1 MKQAIII
8 YYGVQKARQTYKWL
22 TEAMAPG
29 TAHTWYWGPL
39 FPKSHHLV
47 KTSGRK
53 QLTGRPILINTPKG
67 LLFLLP
73 HNFCFQRVL
82 HPNSTYKFTSQLKLH
97 SPLPPPNI
105 QQIIFKMKTASLEKG
120 QIQPSGIFELFLN
133 LYLDEYKHS
142 SKLKL
147 LGHLSLSPAT
157 FFFCKESFFS
167 VVNIRV
173 GKEKRFHF
181 CRMHF
186 SLNHTDAAGIS
197 SWTQRWR
204 YI

>member
-82 HPNSTYKFTSQLKLH
+82 HPNSTYKFTSQLKLRFFFSH
-97 SPLPPPNI
+97 NI

-157 FFFCKESFFS
+157 FVRNLFFQWWILEWEKKKGFIFVGRIS
-167 VVNIRV
+167 V
-173 GKEKRFHF
+173 
-181 CRMHF
+181 
-186 SLNHTDAAGIS
+186 
-197 SWTQRWR
+197 
-204 YI
+204 

>member
-82 HPNSTYKFTSQLKLH
+82 HPNSTYKFTSQLKLCFFFSH
-97 SPLPPPNI
+97 NI

-133 LYLDEYKHS
+133 LYLDEYKHI

-157 FFFCKESFFS
+157 FVKNLFS
-167 VVNIRV
+167 QWWILEW
-173 GKEKRFHF
+173 EKKKGFIF
-181 CRMHF
+181 CRTHF